1 LIVGKGALGV
11 VELTVNVCA
20 AVPGPLNASEL
31 GITET
36 ELAGGGGP
44 GGVMFDPPP
53 PPLGVELLLPPPQAE
68 RHSAAPATAMS
79 GCKRE
84 SIEPNLL
91 VTFE

>member
-1 LIVGKGALGV
+1 LGV
-11 VELTVNVCA
+11 VELTVNVCG
-20 AVPGPLNASEL
+20 AVPGPVNASEL

-44 GGVMFDPPP
+44 GAGVDPPP
-53 PPLGVELLLPPPQAE
+53 AGVELLLPPPQAE

>member
-1 LIVGKGALGV
+1 LGV

-31 GITET
+31 GITAT

-44 GGVMFDPPP
+44 GGVVDPP
-53 PPLGVELLLPPPQAE
+53 PPLGVVLLLPPPQAE
-68 RHSAAPATAMS
+68 RHSAAPATAMN